1 MSQNCEKIKIPQAT
15 SRGWIY
21 CNMGGCFDMSQPTSE
36 TRRGRVQDGGDVC
49 PTLMAGQTEICVFE
63 GYEEI

>member
-1 MSQNCEKIKIPQAT
+1 
-15 SRGWIY
+15 
-21 CNMGGCFDMSQPTSE
+21 MSQPTSE